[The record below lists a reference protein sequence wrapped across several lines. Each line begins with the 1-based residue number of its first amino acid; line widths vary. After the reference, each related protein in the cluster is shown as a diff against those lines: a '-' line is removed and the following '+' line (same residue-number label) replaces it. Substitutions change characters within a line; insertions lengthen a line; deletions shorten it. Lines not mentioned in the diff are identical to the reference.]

1 MPLNKIL
8 VVYNTC
14 GIKPNENSESY
25 INSLNSILDQDTDKF
40 DVVMSSCL
48 NNDYT
53 RQEVKSF
60 FGNRIKYNF
69 INEVHPVNV
78 TFNHSVDTVVKYNDE
93 YMGYMYVDS
102 GSSFSPYKDA
112 ISSLRE
118 YLDTNQY
125 GMITP
130 QPSNDTEYFAGLG
143 FGKYE
148 EDNDAAREE
157 IFKDGDYLIPLGK
170 GMGTHTNLVSNDIRK
185 FYGRTYP
192 DIFASHCT
200 ESTFSFINAA
210 IGKQWILLKKFIF
223 DHEVS
228 MDGQSSGFDTFAWVG
243 TGRPTYDHPYKIP
256 SIMQRLCT
264 NEASKCGFG
273 YEECRNIFMH
283 DSNQFDDNYHCKN
296 DTLKHFIK
304 DNLFLKKEELD
315 YDSIRHEYCD

>member
-102 GSSFSPYKDA
+102 GSYFSPYKDA
-112 ISSLRE
+112 ISSLR
-118 YLDTNQY
+118 
-125 GMITP
+125 
-130 QPSNDTEYFAGLG
+130 
-143 FGKYE
+143 
-148 EDNDAAREE
+148 
-157 IFKDGDYLIPLGK
+157 
-170 GMGTHTNLVSNDIRK
+170 
-185 FYGRTYP
+185 
-192 DIFASHCT
+192 
-200 ESTFSFINAA
+200 
-210 IGKQWILLKKFIF
+210 
-223 DHEVS
+223 
-228 MDGQSSGFDTFAWVG
+228 
-243 TGRPTYDHPYKIP
+243 
-256 SIMQRLCT
+256 
-264 NEASKCGFG
+264 
-273 YEECRNIFMH
+273 
-283 DSNQFDDNYHCKN
+283 
-296 DTLKHFIK
+296 
-304 DNLFLKKEELD
+304 
-315 YDSIRHEYCD
+315 

>member
-93 YMGYMYVDS
+93 YKGLYVCRF
-102 GSSFSPYKDA
+102 GKFFFILIKML
-112 ISSLRE
+112 SLPFRE
-118 YLDTNQY
+118 YLDTNKY

-148 EDNDAAREE
+148 EDNDVA
-157 IFKDGDYLIPLGK
+157 
-170 GMGTHTNLVSNDIRK
+170 TRK
-185 FYGRTYP
+185 NF
-192 DIFASHCT
+192 
-200 ESTFSFINAA
+200 
-210 IGKQWILLKKFIF
+210 
-223 DHEVS
+223 
-228 MDGQSSGFDTFAWVG
+228 
-243 TGRPTYDHPYKIP
+243 
-256 SIMQRLCT
+256 
-264 NEASKCGFG
+264 
-273 YEECRNIFMH
+273 
-283 DSNQFDDNYHCKN
+283 
-296 DTLKHFIK
+296 
-304 DNLFLKKEELD
+304 
-315 YDSIRHEYCD
+315 